1 MSTDYDVTIELDG
14 DTTTVTVPD
23 DEYILDAGHEA
34 GLDLPFSC
42 RNGNCTSCVGK
53 LLEGDVDQSDGLAL
67 ESDQKEDG
75 YALLCSSYPCS
86 NCHIRAGDDI
96 QQELLGLDML

>member
-1 MSTDYDVTIELDG
+1 MSTDHEITLEFDG
-14 DTTTVTVPD
+14 DTTTVTVSE

-42 RNGNCTSCVGK
+42 RNGNCTSCVGE
-53 LLEGDVDQSDGLAL
+53 LLDGDIDQSDGMAL

-75 YALLCSSYPCS
+75 YALLCSSYPRED
-86 NCHIRAGDDI
+86 CHIRAGEEI
-96 QQELLGLDML
+96 QRELLGLDML

>member
-1 MSTDYDVTIELDG
+1 MSTDYEITFEFDG
-14 DTTTVTVPD
+14 DTTTVTVSE
-23 DEYILDAGHEA
+23 DEYILDSGHEA

-53 LLEGDVDQSDGLAL
+53 LLSGEVDQSDGLAL
-67 ESDQKEDG
+67 ETEQKEDG
-75 YALLCSSYPCS
+75 YALLCSSYPRSDCQ
-86 NCHIRAGDDI
+86 IRAGDGV

>member
-1 MSTDYDVTIELDG
+1 MSTDYEVTFEFDG
-14 DTTTVTVPD
+14 DTTTVAVSEE
-23 DEYILDAGHEA
+23 EYILDAGHEA

-53 LLEGDVDQSDGLAL
+53 LLDGEVDQSDGLAL
-67 ESDQKEDG
+67 ESEQKEDG
-75 YALLCSSYPCS
+75 YALLCSSYPRTD
-86 NCHIRAGDDI
+86 CHIKAGDGI